1 MPTESDLPSQM
12 LYARRADRSR
22 PACPQIVI
30 PNVLSE
36 ATLAELNH
44 VYEERHPALKPGELA
59 ETGLCTD
66 RHGNAY
72 RGQRFWSEAYRSLVD
87 NATMVPIIA
96 ELLGEPRWGHAHP
109 NLPEELRSR
118 FRLDHHNVHY
128 RDALSPD
135 QAMQQYANGAPQLHG
150 GAENWH
156 ITCVYE
162 LLDVGEGDG
171 GFGACPGSQT
181 PEGFARVR
189 SMPGVGE
196 SAKHEWADSPWTRKH
211 PSWNESVPV
220 HRVEG
225 RAGDCILFT

>member
-1 MPTESDLPSQM
+1 MS
-12 LYARRADRSR
+12 AA
-22 PACPQIVI
+22 QIVI

-128 RDALSPD
+128 RDALSPERP
-135 QAMQQYANGAPQLHG
+135 ARRALGRHSRASL
-150 GAENWH
+150 
-156 ITCVYE
+156 TT
-162 LLDVGEGDG
+162 GEGY
-171 GFGACPGSQT
+171 
-181 PEGFARVR
+181 R
-189 SMPGVGE
+189 
-196 SAKHEWADSPWTRKH
+196 
-211 PSWNESVPV
+211 
-220 HRVEG
+220 
-225 RAGDCILFT
+225 ILSYRRELPHLR